1 MMSKPP
7 ILAIL
12 LAGLPVAA
20 HSQDTPTRE
29 GARAGDSIGGAVGGA
44 VGNAVGAI
52 VGAPVGAAAGLVG
65 GLTGANEPRFHHY
78 VIEERI
84 PSYEWPE
91 HPRVVVGD
99 VLPSEGV
106 RLYEVPPEY
115 GVPDYEYTVVDNG
128 PVLVDPSTRRVVEI
142 VP

>member
-1 MMSKPP
+1 
-7 ILAIL
+7 
-12 LAGLPVAA
+12 
-20 HSQDTPTRE
+20 
-29 GARAGDSIGGAVGGA
+29 
-44 VGNAVGAI
+44 

-65 GLTGANEPRFHHY
+65 GVTDANEPRFHRY

-84 PSYEWPE
+84 PSYEWRE
-91 HPRVVVGD
+91 HPRVVGD

-106 RLYEVPPEY
+106 TLYAVPSEY
-115 GVPDYEYTVVDNG
+115 GVRDYQYTVVDNE

>member
-1 MMSKPP
+1 MMPKPL

-20 HSQDTPTRE
+20 HSQNAPARE
-29 GARAGDSIGGAVGGA
+29 GARAGDSVGGAVGGA
-44 VGNAVGAI
+44 VGAV

-65 GLTGANEPRFHHY
+65 GLTGANEPRFRHY

-84 PSYEWPE
+84 PSYEWRE
-91 HPRVVVGD
+91 HPRIVVGD

-106 RLYEVPPEY
+106 TLYAVPPEY
-115 GVPDYEYTVVDNG
+115 AVTDYRYTVVDG
-128 PVLVDPSTRRVVEI
+128 EPVLVEPSTRRVVEV